1 MYYEDSLEP
10 EADPRQSATI
20 PEKFRDPSTGGLR
33 TEALL
38 RAYQDLE
45 RRMHRMIEIPGDD
58 CSDEQ
63 RCAFHRALGVPDSP
77 DQYSIEQRHP
87 MLSSDTEVNRALHQA
102 GFTPKQAQLVYDLAH
117 QRVIPTIEQ
126 MAGEY
131 ESQRSLERLRD
142 HFGGDAKWSETA
154 RQVSA
159 WGQSNLAPEVYQA
172 LASSADGIIAMRAM
186 MNSGE
191 PSVGR
196 QPSSRDDEPSE
207 GELKKMM
214 QDQRYWKQRDP
225 AFIDK
230 VSSGFRRLYGE

>member
-10 EADPRQSATI
+10 EADPRQPTGI
-20 PEKFRDPSTGGLR
+20 PDKFRDPATGGLR

-38 RAYQDLE
+38 QAYQDLE
-45 RRMHRMIEIPGDD
+45 RRMHRMVEIPGDD

-77 DQYSIEQRHP
+77 DQYAIEQRHP
-87 MLSSDTEVNRALHQA
+87 MLSSDAEVNRALHQA

-172 LASSADGIIAMRAM
+172 LATSADGIIAMRAM

-196 QPSSRDDEPSE
+196 QPSSRESEPSE
-207 GELKKMM
+207 GELKKML
-214 QDQRYWKQRDP
+214 QDPRYWKQRDP

-230 VSSGFRRLYGE
+230 VSTGFRRLYGE